1 MYQKIDN
8 ERPKLFNCWVL
19 QSIQINSDEKILGVY
34 FISIYQ
40 PPAACL
46 ALNSTTEIM
55 LLPTYMPKKLY
66 LIRVRLDRP
75 NTYETLDTNQD
86 FFETSASN
94 GKLKPNVLNS
104 DYHIDSDLTI
114 LSILSR
120 FEANLR
126 KNILHGI

>member
-1 MYQKIDN
+1 
-8 ERPKLFNCWVL
+8 
-19 QSIQINSDEKILGVY
+19 
-34 FISIYQ
+34 
-40 PPAACL
+40 
-46 ALNSTTEIM
+46 
-55 LLPTYMPKKLY
+55 MPKKLY

-94 GKLKPNVLNS
+94 GKLKPNVLSS
-104 DYHIDSDLTI
+104 DYHINSDLTI
-114 LSILSR
+114 FSILSR